1 MSRIYCQSCGN
12 DFDNDDQ
19 CGAIYYPIAKCEDCI
34 QDEEDRIQEEKERK
48 AFKQSPDMSALRH
61 AWSTRGVL

>member
-1 MSRIYCQSCGN
+1 MSTIICTNCDRS
-12 DFDNDDQ
+12 FDTDDQ

-34 QDEEDRIQEEKERK
+34 QDEEDRTQEEKERK
-48 AFKQSPDMSALRH
+48 ASKQSPDMSALRY

>member
-19 CGAIYYPIAKCEDCI
+19 CGAIYHPIPKCEDCI
-34 QDEEDRIQEEKERK
+34 QKEEDRTQEEKERI
-48 AFKQSPDMSALRH
+48 ASKQSPDMSLLKY